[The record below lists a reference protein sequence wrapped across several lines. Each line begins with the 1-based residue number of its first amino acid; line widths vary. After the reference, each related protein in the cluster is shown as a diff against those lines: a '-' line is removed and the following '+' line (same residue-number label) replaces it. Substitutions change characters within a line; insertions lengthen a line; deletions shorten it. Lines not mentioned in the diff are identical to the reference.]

1 MDDCRGAG
9 SGVPGGHG
17 AGGVSDAE
25 VFSEHAGRAE
35 KGIQNERAAHGES
48 FGVHGGIDAGRDSEA
63 ERTGK
68 GTGAAT
74 SHRKRTRGTDG
85 AAERRSN
92 QEHAGGA
99 AGGKRHGDYLQLE
112 SGGGAG
118 AGNSR
123 VGIPAV
129 QRGAG
134 SIPREAQ
141 ADGGVPFYRDD
152 FLAGRGG
159 PTATPPHPPPP
170 SIATTTHHPTP
181 AHRQL

>member
-35 KGIQNERAAHGES
+35 KGIQNERATHGES

-63 ERTGK
+63 ARTGK

-85 AAERRSN
+85 AAERRSKH
-92 QEHAGGA
+92 EHAGGGGGGESHGKYLPLESCGGA
-99 AGGKRHGDYLQLE
+99 RGWELAGG
-112 SGGGAG
+112 
-118 AGNSR
+118 N
-123 VGIPAV
+123 PAAP
-129 QRGAG
+129 RGAG
-134 SIPREAQ
+134 EEP
-141 ADGGVPFYRDD
+141 
-152 FLAGRGG
+152 
-159 PTATPPHPPPP
+159 
-170 SIATTTHHPTP
+170 
-181 AHRQL
+181 

>member
-9 SGVPGGHG
+9 SGVAGGEG

-63 ERTGK
+63 ARTGK

-92 QEHAGGA
+92 QEHAGGT
-99 AGGKRHGDYLQLE
+99 AGGKSPRDNLQPQ
-112 SGGGAG
+112 SSGGAG
-118 AGNSR
+118 GWHLPA
-123 VGIPAV
+123 GIP
-129 QRGAG
+129 
-134 SIPREAQ
+134 
-141 ADGGVPFYRDD
+141 
-152 FLAGRGG
+152 
-159 PTATPPHPPPP
+159 
-170 SIATTTHHPTP
+170 TTLP
-181 AHRQL
+181 A

>member
-35 KGIQNERAAHGES
+35 KGIQNERATHGES

-63 ERTGK
+63 ARTGK

-92 QEHAGGA
+92 QEHAGGT
-99 AGGKRHGDYLQLE
+99 AGGKRHGNYLQLE
-112 SGGGAG
+112 SCGGAG
-118 AGNSR
+118 AGNLR
-123 VGIPAV
+123 GGIPAI

-134 SIPREAQ
+134 GIPPDGP
-141 ADGGVPFYRDD
+141 ADFGVPFGLEEVLSRK
-152 FLAGRGG
+152 GG
-159 PTATPPHPPPP
+159 G
-170 SIATTTHHPTP
+170 
-181 AHRQL
+181 